1 MQPGRIHPDSIQ
13 LNMPIHS
20 RNVICIR
27 FDLINNALTNV
38 QKRSSVYF
46 HFRYI
51 PFDCIGKQAI
61 ILNNLLLDF
70 FVLFSCE
77 WFMKRIAFFAFVFWV
92 TLLVSDI
99 SNHLVFSRY
108 KCQILVLTY
117 QQKLGLNIKSFRIKS
132 TFISVFIL
140 NGVKILLLKC
150 FINCRKF
157 SISLSFILPFS
168 LTHLHV
174 KTYFQ
179 KLHRVSCGFRV
190 LFPF

>member
-1 MQPGRIHPDSIQ
+1 MPTTLSRQRFVSL
-13 LNMPIHS
+13 LNTYVYKAKTNIRAQTSWCENATRANPLGFNPIKYADTFKKRH
-20 RNVICIR
+20 IR

-77 WFMKRIAFFAFVFWV
+77 WFMKRIAFFDFVFWV

-99 SNHLVFSRY
+99 SNHLVLSRY
-108 KCQILVLTY
+108 KGQILVLTY
-117 QQKLGLNIKSFRIKS
+117 
-132 TFISVFIL
+132 
-140 NGVKILLLKC
+140 
-150 FINCRKF
+150 
-157 SISLSFILPFS
+157 
-168 LTHLHV
+168 
-174 KTYFQ
+174 
-179 KLHRVSCGFRV
+179 
-190 LFPF
+190 

>member
-1 MQPGRIHPDSIQ
+1 MPTTLSRQRFFFFTKYLRIHSI
-13 LNMPIHS
+13 NKHS
-20 RNVICIR
+20 RSNLASSWCENATRANPPGFNPIKYADTFKKRHIR

-51 PFDCIGKQAI
+51 PFDCTGKQAI

-70 FVLFSCE
+70 FVLFSRE

-117 QQKLGLNIKSFRIKS
+117 
-132 TFISVFIL
+132 
-140 NGVKILLLKC
+140 
-150 FINCRKF
+150 
-157 SISLSFILPFS
+157 
-168 LTHLHV
+168 
-174 KTYFQ
+174 
-179 KLHRVSCGFRV
+179 
-190 LFPF
+190 

>member
-1 MQPGRIHPDSIQ
+1 MSFFLLCTTALACYQHADHAFASTFCFFTKYLRIHSI
-13 LNMPIHS
+13 NKHS
-20 RNVICIR
+20 RSNLLVRKCNQGESTHADTFKKRHIR

-51 PFDCIGKQAI
+51 PFDCTGMWEIHV
-61 ILNNLLLDF
+61 ILNKLLLDF

-92 TLLVSDI
+92 TRLVSDI

-117 QQKLGLNIKSFRIKS
+117 
-132 TFISVFIL
+132 
-140 NGVKILLLKC
+140 
-150 FINCRKF
+150 
-157 SISLSFILPFS
+157 
-168 LTHLHV
+168 
-174 KTYFQ
+174 
-179 KLHRVSCGFRV
+179 
-190 LFPF
+190 